1 MEKAGYRDALALLLE
16 QFPNRG
22 GISVKEAAQFFGR
35 SECAIY
41 DAIKSKT
48 SSSCGEDGRKPC
60 ASPHPTRKMDVLV

>member
-1 MEKAGYRDALALLLE
+1 MEKAGYRDALALLLD

-41 DAIKSKT
+41 DAIKSK
-48 SSSCGEDGRKPC
+48 K
-60 ASPHPTRKMDVLV
+60 HPLPAVKMGGSLVLPLTQLARWMC